1 MKENVRKSIRKKEF
15 MIKRM
20 QFLYFLKDIILLAIG
35 AYIISF
41 GTNMF
46 LLPYKMTTGGASG
59 IATIMYYI
67 ANIPMGVTILI
78 VNLPLFLFAIIK
90 LGKVFTI
97 KTIISTVLLSV
108 FLEVFKYDQIIARNS
123 VDLLIACIFG
133 GLICGIGLSLTFKAG
148 ASSGGSDLLA
158 QLIYKLTS
166 VQSLSQVLL
175 AIELVIISAVIVV
188 FQDLNIGLYSIIS
201 MFISTRVIDIIF
213 EGVNNTKVATI
224 ITKRTDAVVEPIL
237 TELKRGATITNS
249 IGAHTGEENT
259 TITCII
265 TRSQIAKLK
274 QIIRENDSNAILYIY
289 TVNEAIGKG
298 FKNIE

>member
-15 MIKRM
+15 ILKRM

-35 AYIISF
+35 AYIISL

-175 AIELVIISAVIVV
+175 VIELVIISAVIVV

-201 MFISTRVIDIIF
+201 MFISTKVIDIVF

-224 ITKRTDAVVEPIL
+224 ITKKTDAVVEPIL

>member
-15 MIKRM
+15 ILKRM

-35 AYIISF
+35 AYIISL

-108 FLEVFKYDQIIARNS
+108 FLEIFKYDQIIAKNS

-175 AIELVIISAVIVV
+175 VIELVIIFAVIVV

-201 MFISTRVIDIIF
+201 MFISTKVIDIIF

-224 ITKRTDAVVEPIL
+224 ITKKTDAVVEPIL

>member
-15 MIKRM
+15 ILKRM

-108 FLEVFKYDQIIARNS
+108 FLEIFKYDQIIARNS

-201 MFISTRVIDIIF
+201 MFISTRVIDIVF

-224 ITKRTDAVVEPIL
+224 ITKKTDAVVEPIL

>member
-15 MIKRM
+15 ILKRM

-224 ITKRTDAVVEPIL
+224 ITKKTDAVVEPIL

>member
-15 MIKRM
+15 ILKRM

-35 AYIISF
+35 AYIISL

-108 FLEVFKYDQIIARNS
+108 FLEIFKYDQIIARNS

-175 AIELVIISAVIVV
+175 VIELVIISAVIVV
-188 FQDLNIGLYSIIS
+188 FQDLNIGLYSIVS
-201 MFISTRVIDIIF
+201 MFISTKVIDIVF

-224 ITKRTDAVVEPIL
+224 ITKKTDAVVETIL

>member
-35 AYIISF
+35 AYIISL

-108 FLEVFKYDQIIARNS
+108 FLEVFKYDQIIAKNS

-201 MFISTRVIDIIF
+201 MFISTKVIDIVF

-224 ITKRTDAVVEPIL
+224 ITKKTDAVVEPIL

>member
-15 MIKRM
+15 ILKRM

-108 FLEVFKYDQIIARNS
+108 FLEIFKYDQIIARNS

-201 MFISTRVIDIIF
+201 MFISTRVKS
-213 EGVNNTKVATI
+213 EA
-224 ITKRTDAVVEPIL
+224 KR
-237 TELKRGATITNS
+237 S
-249 IGAHTGEENT
+249 
-259 TITCII
+259 
-265 TRSQIAKLK
+265 
-274 QIIRENDSNAILYIY
+274 
-289 TVNEAIGKG
+289 
-298 FKNIE
+298 

>member
-15 MIKRM
+15 ILKRM
-20 QFLYFLKDIILLAIG
+20 QFLYFFFFFILLAIG

-108 FLEVFKYDQIIARNS
+108 FLEVFKYDQIIAKNS

-201 MFISTRVIDIIF
+201 MFISTKVIDIVF

-224 ITKRTDAVVEPIL
+224 ITKKTDAVVEPIL

>member
-15 MIKRM
+15 ILKRM

-175 AIELVIISAVIVV
+175 VIELVIISAVIVV

-201 MFISTRVIDIIF
+201 MFISTKVIDIVF

-224 ITKRTDAVVEPIL
+224 ITKKTDAVVEPIL

>member
-15 MIKRM
+15 ILKRM

-108 FLEVFKYDQIIARNS
+108 FLEVFKYDQIIAKNS

-201 MFISTRVIDIIF
+201 MFISTKVIDIVF

-224 ITKRTDAVVEPIL
+224 ITKKTDAVVEPIL

>member
-15 MIKRM
+15 ILKRM

-201 MFISTRVIDIIF
+201 MFISTKVIDIVF

-224 ITKRTDAVVEPIL
+224 ITKKTDAVVEPIL

>member
-15 MIKRM
+15 ILKRM

-35 AYIISF
+35 AYIISL

-201 MFISTRVIDIIF
+201 MFISTKVIDIVF

-224 ITKRTDAVVEPIL
+224 ITKKTDAVVEPIL

>member
-35 AYIISF
+35 AYIISL

-108 FLEVFKYDQIIARNS
+108 FLEIFKYDQIIAKNS

-175 AIELVIISAVIVV
+175 VIELVIISAVIVV

-201 MFISTRVIDIIF
+201 MFISTKVIDIVF

-224 ITKRTDAVVEPIL
+224 ITKKTDAVVEPIL

>member
-15 MIKRM
+15 ILKRM

-46 LLPYKMTTGGASG
+46 LLPYKMTTGGVSG

-201 MFISTRVIDIIF
+201 MFISTKVIDIVF

-224 ITKRTDAVVEPIL
+224 ITKKTDAVVEPIL

>member
-15 MIKRM
+15 ILKRM

-175 AIELVIISAVIVV
+175 VIELVIISAVIVV

-201 MFISTRVIDIIF
+201 MFISTKVIDIVF

-224 ITKRTDAVVEPIL
+224 ITKKTDAVVEPIL

-274 QIIRENDSNAILYIY
+274 QIIRENDSNSILYIY

>member
-15 MIKRM
+15 ILKRM

-35 AYIISF
+35 AYIISL

-108 FLEVFKYDQIIARNS
+108 FLEIFKYDQIIARNS

-201 MFISTRVIDIIF
+201 MFISTRVIDIVF

>member
-15 MIKRM
+15 ILKRM

-201 MFISTRVIDIIF
+201 MFISTKVIDIIF

-224 ITKRTDAVVEPIL
+224 ITKKTDAVVEPIL

>member
-15 MIKRM
+15 ILKRM

-35 AYIISF
+35 AYIISL

-108 FLEVFKYDQIIARNS
+108 FLVIFKYDQIIAKNS

-201 MFISTRVIDIIF
+201 MFISTKVIDIVF

-224 ITKRTDAVVEPIL
+224 ITKKTDAVVEPIL